1 MSYKVSIDC
10 GHGGEDS
17 GATGSFNGLFESHA
31 VLDIGLRLKVL
42 LETFVDV
49 QMIRESDTFVSLPE
63 RCRMA
68 NEWGA
73 DIFVSI
79 HLNSATS
86 DASGFEV
93 FTSGSTK
100 SKALAKRVWSRHTTA
115 FPDQKDRGIKTAGFY
130 VLKHTDMA
138 AILTEGCFLS
148 NDAENQWVSLDETRQ
163 AMGEVIALGI
173 LDYFGIEPSKTELTL
188 EERVDRI
195 EDHLNLNS

>member
-1 MSYKVSIDC
+1 MKVTIDC
-10 GHGGEDS
+10 GHGGAGLWS
-17 GATGSFNGLFESHA
+17 YWKIQRATLRAHA
-31 VLDIGLRLKVL
+31 VLDIGLRLTSCYSCR
-42 LETFVDV
+42 TFVDV
-49 QMIRESDTFVSLPE
+49 QMIREERHLCLSLPE

-115 FPDQKDRGIKTAGFY
+115 FPDQKKPWCKDRR
-130 VLKHTDMA
+130 VLR
-138 AILTEGCFLS
+138 
-148 NDAENQWVSLDETRQ
+148 AEAHRHGGDPYRRMLPLQ
-163 AMGEVIALGI
+163 
-173 LDYFGIEPSKTELTL
+173 
-188 EERVDRI
+188 
-195 EDHLNLNS
+195 

>member
-1 MSYKVSIDC
+1 MKVTIDC

-17 GATGSFNGLFESHA
+17 GATGSFNGYFESHA
-31 VLDIGLRLKVL
+31 VLDIGLRLRAL
-42 LETFVDV
+42 LVPHLDV
-49 QMIRESDTFVSLPE
+49 QMIREDDTFTSLPE

-73 DIFVSI
+73 DIFVSL

-100 SKALAKRVWSRHTTA
+100 SKDLAKKVWSRHTKA
-115 FPDQKDRGIKTAGFY
+115 FPDQKDRGVKTAGFY
-130 VLKHTDMA
+130 VLKHSDMP

-148 NDAENQWVSLDETRQ
+148 NEDENKWVSMDETRQ
-163 AMGEVIALGI
+163 QMAQAICLGI
-173 LDYFGIEPSKTELTL
+173 LDYFNIDTNTPELTI
-188 EERVDRI
+188 EERVARL
-195 EDHLNLNS
+195 EARLGL

>member
-1 MSYKVSIDC
+1 MKVTIDC

-17 GATGSFNGLFESHA
+17 GATGSFNGYFESHA
-31 VLDIGLRLKVL
+31 VLDIGLRLRAL
-42 LETFVDV
+42 LVPHLDV
-49 QMIRESDTFVSLPE
+49 QMIREDDTFTSLPE

-73 DIFVSI
+73 DIFVSL

-100 SKALAKRVWSRHTTA
+100 SKDLAKKVWSRHTKA
-115 FPDQKDRGIKTAGFY
+115 FPDQKDRGVKTAGFY
-130 VLKHTDMA
+130 VLKHSDMP

-148 NDAENQWVSLDETRQ
+148 NEDENKWVSMDETRQ
-163 AMGEVIALGI
+163 QMAQAICLGI
-173 LDYFGIEPSKTELTL
+173 LDYFNIDTNTPELTI
-188 EERVDRI
+188 EERVARLEARLGI
-195 EDHLNLNS
+195 

>member
-1 MSYKVSIDC
+1 VKVTIDC

-17 GATGSFNGLFESHA
+17 GATGSFNGYFESHA
-31 VLDIGLRLKVL
+31 VLDIGLRLRAL
-42 LETFVDV
+42 LVPHLDV
-49 QMIRESDTFVSLPE
+49 QMIREDDTFTSLPE

-73 DIFVSI
+73 DIFVSL

-100 SKALAKRVWSRHTTA
+100 SKDLAKKVWSRHTKA
-115 FPDQKDRGIKTAGFY
+115 FPDQKDRGVKTAGFY
-130 VLKHTDMA
+130 VLKHSDMP

-148 NDAENQWVSLDETRQ
+148 NEDENKWVSMDETRQ
-163 AMGEVIALGI
+163 QMAQAICLGI
-173 LDYFGIEPSKTELTL
+173 LDYFNIDTNTPELTI
-188 EERVDRI
+188 EERVARLEARLGI
-195 EDHLNLNS
+195 

>member
-1 MSYKVSIDC
+1 MMKVTIDA

-17 GATGSFNGLFESHA
+17 GATGSLNGYFESHG
-31 VLDIGLRLKVL
+31 VLDIALRLRAL
-42 LETFVDV
+42 LERHVEV
-49 QMIRESDTFVSLPE
+49 QMTREDDTFTSLPE

-73 DIFVSI
+73 DILVSL

-100 SKALAKRVWSRHTTA
+100 SKDLAKRVWSRHTKA
-115 FPDQKDRGIKTAGFY
+115 FPDQKDRGVKTAGFY
-130 VLKHTDMA
+130 VLKHSDMPA
-138 AILTEGCFLS
+138 VLTEGCFLS

-163 AMGEVIALGI
+163 QMAEAIGQGI
-173 LDYFGIEPSKTELTL
+173 LDYFNIDTNTPELTI
-188 EERVDRI
+188 EERVARLEARLGI
-195 EDHLNLNS
+195 

>member
-1 MSYKVSIDC
+1 MKITIDC

-31 VLDIGLRLKVL
+31 VLDIGLKLKVL
-42 LETFVDV
+42 LETYVDV

-93 FTSGSTK
+93 FTSGSTG
-100 SKALAKRVWSRHTTA
+100 SRDLANKVGYRHAEA
-115 FPDQKDRGIKTAGFY
+115 FPNQKNRGVKTAGFY

-163 AMGEVIALGI
+163 QMAQAICLGI
-173 LDYFGIEPSKTELTL
+173 LDYFNINSNKPELTL
-188 EERVDRI
+188 EERVVRI
-195 EDHLNLNS
+195 EDHLGL

>member
-1 MSYKVSIDC
+1 MKVTIDC

-17 GATGSFNGLFESHA
+17 GATGSFNGYFESHA
-31 VLDIGLRLKVL
+31 VLDIGLRLRAL
-42 LETFVDV
+42 LVPHLDV
-49 QMIRESDTFVSLPE
+49 QMIREDDTFTSLPE

-73 DIFVSI
+73 DIFISL

-100 SKALAKRVWSRHTTA
+100 SKDLAKKVWSRHTKA
-115 FPDQKDRGIKTAGFY
+115 FPDQKDRGVKTAGFY
-130 VLKHTDMA
+130 VLKYTDMPA
-138 AILTEGCFLS
+138 VLTESCFLS

-163 AMGEVIALGI
+163 QMAEAICLGI
-173 LDYFGIEPSKTELTL
+173 LDYFKIDTNTPELTI
-188 EERVDRI
+188 EERVARL
-195 EDHLNLNS
+195 EARLGL

>member
-1 MSYKVSIDC
+1 MSYKVTVDC
-10 GHGGEDS
+10 GHGGSDS
-17 GATGSFNGLFESHA
+17 GAIGSFNGYFESHA
-31 VLDIGLRLKVL
+31 VLDIGLRLQAL
-42 LETFVDV
+42 LLPHVEV
-49 QMIRESDTFVSLPE
+49 QMIREDDTFTSLPE

-100 SKALAKRVWSRHTTA
+100 SRDLANKVGYRHAET
-115 FPDQKDRGIKTAGFY
+115 FPWQKNRGIKQAGFY
-130 VLKHTDMA
+130 VLKHTDMP

-148 NDAENQWVSLDETRQ
+148 NDDENKWVCIPETRQ
-163 AMGEVIALGI
+163 AMGEVIARGI
-173 LDYFGIEPSKTELTL
+173 LDYFGIDPSKTELTL
-188 EERVDRI
+188 EERVVRI
-195 EDHLNLNS
+195 ERHLGI

>member
-1 MSYKVSIDC
+1 VKVTVDC
-10 GHGGEDS
+10 GHGGDDS
-17 GATGSFNGLFESHA
+17 GAQGKFNGYFESHA
-31 VLDIGLRLKVL
+31 VLDIGLRLRAL
-42 LETFVDV
+42 LEKHVEV
-49 QMIRESDTFVSLPE
+49 QMIREDDTFVSLPE

-100 SKALAKRVWSRHTTA
+100 SKDLANKVGWRHAQA
-115 FPDQKDRGIKTAGFY
+115 FPDQTNRGVKTNSSLY
-130 VLKHTDMA
+130 VLRNTSMP

-148 NDAENQWVSLDETRQ
+148 NEAENQWVSIPETRQ
-163 AMGEVIALGI
+163 QMAQAICLGI
-173 LDYFGIEPSKTELTL
+173 LDYFNINPNKPALTL
-188 EERVDRI
+188 EERVVRI
-195 EDHLNLNS
+195 EKHLGL

>member
-1 MSYKVSIDC
+1 MKVTIDC

-17 GATGSFNGLFESHA
+17 GATGSFNGYFESHA
-31 VLDIGLRLKVL
+31 VLDIGLRLRAL
-42 LETFVDV
+42 LVPHLDV
-49 QMIRESDTFVSLPE
+49 QMIREDDTFTSLPE

-73 DIFVSI
+73 DIFVSL

-100 SKALAKRVWSRHTTA
+100 SKDLAKKVWSRHTKA
-115 FPDQKDRGIKTAGFY
+115 FPDQKDRGVKTAGFY
-130 VLKHTDMA
+130 VLKYTDMA
-138 AILTEGCFLS
+138 SILTEGCFLS

-163 AMGEVIALGI
+163 QMAEAICLGI
-173 LDYFGIEPSKTELTL
+173 LDYFNIDTNTPELTI
-188 EERVDRI
+188 EERVARLEARLGI
-195 EDHLNLNS
+195 

>member
-1 MSYKVSIDC
+1 MMKVTIDA

-17 GATGSFNGLFESHA
+17 GATGSLNGYFESHA
-31 VLDIGLRLKVL
+31 VLDIALRLRAL
-42 LETFVDV
+42 LERHVEV
-49 QMIRESDTFVSLPE
+49 QMTREDDTFTSLPE

-73 DIFVSI
+73 DILVSL

-100 SKALAKRVWSRHTTA
+100 SKDLAKRVWSRHTKA
-115 FPDQKDRGIKTAGFY
+115 FPDQKDRGVKTAGFY
-130 VLKHTDMA
+130 VLKHSDMPA
-138 AILTEGCFLS
+138 VLTEGCFLS

-163 AMGEVIALGI
+163 QMAEAICLGI
-173 LDYFGIEPSKTELTL
+173 LDYFGIDTNTPELTI
-188 EERVDRI
+188 EERVDRLEARLGI
-195 EDHLNLNS
+195 

>member
-1 MSYKVSIDC
+1 MMKVTIDA

-17 GATGSFNGLFESHA
+17 GATGSLNGYFESHA
-31 VLDIGLRLKVL
+31 VLDIALRLRAL
-42 LETFVDV
+42 LEKHVEV
-49 QMIRESDTFVSLPE
+49 QMTREDDTFTSLPE

-73 DIFVSI
+73 DIFVSL

-100 SKALAKRVWSRHTTA
+100 SKDLAKRVWSRHTKA
-115 FPDQKDRGIKTAGFY
+115 FPDQKDRGVKTAGFY
-130 VLKHTDMA
+130 VLKYSDMA
-138 AILTEGCFLS
+138 AVLTESCFLS

-163 AMGEVIALGI
+163 QMAEAICLGI
-173 LDYFGIEPSKTELTL
+173 LDYFNIDTNTPELTI
-188 EERVDRI
+188 EERVARLEARLGI
-195 EDHLNLNS
+195 

>member
-1 MSYKVSIDC
+1 MSYKVTVDC
-10 GHGGEDS
+10 GHGGQDS
-17 GATGSFNGLFESHA
+17 GATGKFNGLFESHA

-42 LETFVDV
+42 LEAYVDV

-115 FPDQKDRGIKTAGFY
+115 FPDQKDRGVKQAGFY
-130 VLKHTDMA
+130 VLKYSDMG

-148 NDAENQWVSLDETRQ
+148 NDKENQWVTLDETRQ
-163 AMGEVIALGI
+163 EMAQAICLGI
-173 LDYFGIEPSKTELTL
+173 LDYFNIESNKPELTL
-188 EERVDRI
+188 EERVVRI
-195 EDHLNLNS
+195 EDHLEL

>member
-1 MSYKVSIDC
+1 VKVTIDC
-10 GHGGEDS
+10 GHGGDDS
-17 GATGSFNGLFESHA
+17 GAQGKFNGYFESHA
-31 VLDIGLRLKVL
+31 VLDIGLRLRAL
-42 LETFVDV
+42 LEGHVEV
-49 QMIRESDTFVSLPE
+49 QMIREDDTFVSLPE

-100 SKALAKRVWSRHTTA
+100 SKELANKVGWRHITA
-115 FPDQKDRGIKTAGFY
+115 FPQQRNRGVKTAGFY
-130 VLKHTDMA
+130 VLKHTTMP

-148 NDAENQWVSLDETRQ
+148 NDTESQWVALDETRQ
-163 AMGEVIALGI
+163 GMAEAICLGV
-173 LDYFGIEPSKTELTL
+173 LDYFNIEPNKPELTL
-188 EERVDRI
+188 EERVVRI
-195 EDHLNLNS
+195 EDHLGL

>member
-1 MSYKVSIDC
+1 MMKVTIDA

-17 GATGSFNGLFESHA
+17 GATGSLNGYFESHA
-31 VLDIGLRLKVL
+31 VLDIALRLRAL
-42 LETFVDV
+42 LERHVEV
-49 QMIRESDTFVSLPE
+49 QMTREDDTFTSLPE

-73 DIFVSI
+73 DIFVSL

-100 SKALAKRVWSRHTTA
+100 SKDLAKKVWSRHTKA
-115 FPDQKDRGIKTAGFY
+115 FPDQKDRGVKTAGFY
-130 VLKHTDMA
+130 VLKYSDMA
-138 AILTEGCFLS
+138 SILTEGCFLS

-163 AMGEVIALGI
+163 QMAQAICLGI
-173 LDYFGIEPSKTELTL
+173 LDYFNIDTNTPELTI
-188 EERVDRI
+188 EERVARLEARLGI
-195 EDHLNLNS
+195 

>member
-1 MSYKVSIDC
+1 MKVTIDC

-17 GATGSFNGLFESHA
+17 GATGSFNGYFESHA
-31 VLDIGLRLKVL
+31 VLDIGLRLRAL
-42 LETFVDV
+42 LVPHLDV
-49 QMIRESDTFVSLPE
+49 QMIREDDTFTSLPE

-73 DIFVSI
+73 DIFISL

-100 SKALAKRVWSRHTTA
+100 SKDLAKRVWSSHTKA
-115 FPDQKDRGIKTAGFY
+115 FPDQKDRGVKTAGFY

-138 AILTEGCFLS
+138 AVLTEGCFLS

-163 AMGEVIALGI
+163 QMAEAIGQGI
-173 LDYFGIEPSKTELTL
+173 LDYFNIDTNTPELTI
-188 EERVDRI
+188 EERVARLEARLGI
-195 EDHLNLNS
+195 

>member
-1 MSYKVSIDC
+1 MKVTIDC

-17 GATGSFNGLFESHA
+17 GATGSFNGYFESHA
-31 VLDIGLRLKVL
+31 VLDIGLRLRAL
-42 LETFVDV
+42 LVPHLDV
-49 QMIRESDTFVSLPE
+49 QMIREDDTFTSLPE

-73 DIFVSI
+73 DIFVSL

-100 SKALAKRVWSRHTTA
+100 SKDLAKKVWSRHTKA
-115 FPDQKDRGIKTAGFY
+115 FPEQKDRGVKTAGFY
-130 VLKHTDMA
+130 VLKHSDMPA
-138 AILTEGCFLS
+138 VLTEGCFLS

-163 AMGEVIALGI
+163 QMAEAIGQGI
-173 LDYFGIEPSKTELTL
+173 LDYFNIDTNTPELTI
-188 EERVDRI
+188 EERVARL
-195 EDHLNLNS
+195 EARLGL

>member
-1 MSYKVSIDC
+1 MKITIDS

-17 GATGSFNGLFESHA
+17 GARGKLNGYFESHG
-31 VLDIGLRLKVL
+31 VLDIGLRLRAL
-42 LETFVDV
+42 LETHVEV
-49 QMIRESDTFVSLPE
+49 QMTREDDTFVSLPE

-73 DIFVSI
+73 DAFVSI

-86 DASGFEV
+86 DASGWEV
-93 FTSGSTK
+93 FTSGSTG
-100 SKALAKRVWSRHTTA
+100 SKDLANKVGWRHTTA
-115 FPDQKDRGIKTAGFY
+115 FPDQKNRGVKTNGSLY
-130 VLKHTDMA
+130 VLRNTSMP

-163 AMGEVIALGI
+163 AMGEVIAQGI

>member
-1 MSYKVSIDC
+1 MKVTIDC

-17 GATGSFNGLFESHA
+17 GATGSFNGYFESHA
-31 VLDIGLRLKVL
+31 VLDIGLRLRAL
-42 LETFVDV
+42 LVPHLDV
-49 QMIRESDTFVSLPE
+49 QMIREDDTFTSLPE

-73 DIFVSI
+73 DIFVSL

-100 SKALAKRVWSRHTTA
+100 SKDLAKKVWSRHTKA
-115 FPDQKDRGIKTAGFY
+115 FPDQKDRGVKTAGFY
-130 VLKHTDMA
+130 VLKHSDMA
-138 AILTEGCFLS
+138 AVLTESCFLS

-163 AMGEVIALGI
+163 QMAEAICQGI
-173 LDYFGIEPSKTELTL
+173 LDYFNIDTNTPELTI
-188 EERVDRI
+188 EERVARL
-195 EDHLNLNS
+195 EARLGL